1 MKRLWMILTVLCMV
15 CLSGCGRQYVFDNDL
30 VRTEADMSGYIW
42 LEDESPAFDLVSI
55 DESFRLFEEKQ
66 TGVIFYSRVS
76 CPFCNAAV
84 PVLNDAAKELGVR
97 ILYTDIE
104 DPEFMKLS
112 RQERDG
118 KVFHLMELI
127 DSILKTDDNG
137 EKAFFI
143 PLLIAVKDGEIMDSY
158 VSVSEGI
165 DTEHFENTPQENI
178 DHLRELYKRV
188 IKAAME

>member
-112 RQERDG
+112 WQERDG

-178 DHLRELYKRV
+178 DHLKELYKRV